1 MGASMKILFLC
12 TANINRSRTAEDY
25 FSKMVPGHEYR
36 SAGLS
41 EKYCTK
47 HGTTLCSVKLL
58 EWADLILVMESA
70 HRERIT
76 EHTGRS
82 FSDKIRVL
90 DIPDLYQYMQPE
102 LITILTRKAFSY
114 LNLYVNKSD

>member
-1 MGASMKILFLC
+1 MGSSMKILFLC

-47 HGTTLCSVKLL
+47 HGTTLCSMKLL
-58 EWADLILVMESA
+58 EWADLILVMEPA
-70 HRERIT
+70 HRERII
-76 EHTGRS
+76 EHTGQR
-82 FSDKIRVL
+82 FTDKIKVL
-90 DIPDLYQYMQPE
+90 DVPDLYQYMQPE
-102 LITILTRKAFSY
+102 LITTLTIKTSDY
-114 LNLYVNKSD
+114 LN